1 MNEELIKEI
10 FITIAFK
17 AMESGKEL
25 RLEKGTNTSKSK
37 VFGGAFSES
46 SIDYDSLSLLVYE
59 GGGHEDLA
67 EEDEEEDLAEEDEE
81 EAEEKDK

>member
-17 AMESGKEL
+17 AMDSGKEL
-25 RLEKGTNTSKSK
+25 RLEKEKNISKSG
-37 VFGGAFSES
+37 VLGGAFSEN

-59 GGGHEDLA
+59 GEGHEDLA
-67 EEDEEEDLAEEDEE
+67 EEDEEETEESEDG
-81 EAEEKDK
+81 

>member
-17 AMESGKEL
+17 AMDSGKEL
-25 RLEKGTNTSKSK
+25 RLEKGKNISKSG
-37 VFGGAFSES
+37 VLGGAFSES
-46 SIDYDSLSLLVYE
+46 STDYDSLSLLVYE

-67 EEDEEEDLAEEDEE
+67 EENEEDEE
-81 EAEEKDK
+81 ETEEDE